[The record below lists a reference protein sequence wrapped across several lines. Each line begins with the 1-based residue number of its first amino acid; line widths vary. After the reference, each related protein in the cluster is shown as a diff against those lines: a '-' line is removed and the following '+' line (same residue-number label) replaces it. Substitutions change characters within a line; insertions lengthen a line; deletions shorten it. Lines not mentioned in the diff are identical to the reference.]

1 MLVRAVLER
10 AAAAGVPARPIGRTG
25 GQRLRI
31 AVDGRAAIDVGV
43 EEAERVWST
52 TVGRHFVKRVA

>member
-1 MLVRAVLER
+1 
-10 AAAAGVPARPIGRTG
+10 VPARPIGRTG
-25 GQRLRI
+25 AQRLRI
-31 AVDGRAAIDVGV
+31 AVDGRAAIDVEI